1 MQTDT
6 EESLESRSSAPAAKL
21 AGELAPAQA
30 AWSRNNPYSAPVL
43 VNRLLTGDG
52 SEKETRHIE
61 LDLGS
66 SGIEYLPGDSVG
78 ILPHNPNTAV
88 NRVLEHLQFSGEEP
102 VKDFY
107 GSPTNVRA
115 ALTSWLMIGKL
126 SGSTLRAWAAQS
138 QCNIL
143 AEILQPGAKDKV
155 DNFLWG
161 REFIDLLEHCPTRL
175 EDPQQ
180 LFKILPRL
188 APRLY
193 SISSSQALRGRSVH
207 LSIRVV
213 RYESYGRDRLGVCSG
228 QIGERT
234 PAGGKLPIFI
244 HSNQNFR
251 MPADPNARVIMVGPG
266 TGLAPFRAY
275 LEHKQA
281 GRGRWPMWLF
291 FGDQRASQDFLYQDE
306 LLAWQKS
313 GLLDR
318 LDTAFSRDQEFKIYV
333 QDRIRENA
341 AELWRWLDNGAYF
354 YVCGDSKR
362 MAPDVEAAMLKAI
375 ADHSGKGADYA
386 NEFLAGMKKQKRYLR
401 DIY

>member
-1 MQTDT
+1 MQTETGDV
-6 EESLESRSSAPAAKL
+6 LETRTISPAAGT
-21 AGELAPAQA
+21 AGEMAPSHG
-30 AWSRNNPYSAPVL
+30 AWSRNNPYPAKVL
-43 VNRLLTGDG
+43 VNRLLTGSD

-66 SGIEYLPGDSVG
+66 SGMEYLPGDSVG
-78 ILPHNPNTAV
+78 ILPHNPAPAV
-88 NRVLEHLQFSGEEP
+88 NRVLQHLQFSGDEP

-107 GSPTNVRA
+107 GSPTSVRA

-138 QCNIL
+138 QCDIL
-143 AEILQPGAKDKV
+143 ADVLQPGAKEKIDS
-155 DNFLWG
+155 FLWG

-175 EDPQQ
+175 QDPQQ

-193 SISSSQALRGRSVH
+193 SIASSQALHPGSVD

-234 PAGGKLPIFI
+234 PPGGKVPIFI

-251 MPADPNARVIMVGPG
+251 LPADQDARVIMVGPG
-266 TGLAPFRAY
+266 TGIAPFRAY

-281 GRGRWPMWLF
+281 GCGRWPMWLF
-291 FGDQRASQDFLYQDE
+291 FGDQREAQDFLYRDE
-306 LLAWQKS
+306 LLGWKKN
-313 GLLDR
+313 GTLDR
-318 LDTAFSRDQEFKIYV
+318 LDTAFSRDQAHKIYV

-341 AELWRWLDNGAYF
+341 EQLWRWLDDGAFF

-362 MAPDVEAAMLKAI
+362 MAPDVESAMLKAI
-375 ADHSGKGADYA
+375 ADHSGKGSDYA
-386 NEFLAGMKKQKRYLR
+386 NEFLATMKKEKRYLR